1 MTINEQAQLTSDQYV
16 AQGGFYLLF
25 MALFLNVGMP
35 TQVEAGTVL
44 KDTFLYLYLNNHLH
58 EIMHKSGNN
67 SQQKLLF
74 RK

>member
-1 MTINEQAQLTSDQYV
+1 
-16 AQGGFYLLF
+16 
-25 MALFLNVGMP
+25 MALFLNMGMP

-67 SQQKLLF
+67 S
-74 RK
+74 